1 MKKVVIGIM
10 HYIRPEIL
18 SQTDM
23 TINTI
28 LKENRQQIIKTNS
41 GGSCCFDQDEQI
53 DIQKIHERWWEWIF
67 STADGPGH
75 PLKGNHAVK
84 QAQNG
89 VYLLAGTL
97 PKEEKELQQA
107 ERRQI
112 AIPVGASVFIAVD
125 NVLCT
130 ETEGDPIPLDAVCA
144 KRDADDA
151 IGKIL
156 ARLNDQNLEPI
167 RIQPAQI

>member
-10 HYIRPEIL
+10 HYIKPEIL

-28 LKENRQQIIKTNS
+28 LKENRQQIIKTKAEVAAYLS
-41 GGSCCFDQDEQI
+41 TMEQI

-67 STADGPGH
+67 STADGSGH

-89 VYLLAGTL
+89 AL
-97 PKEEKELQQA
+97 
-107 ERRQI
+107 
-112 AIPVGASVFIAVD
+112 F
-125 NVLCT
+125 
-130 ETEGDPIPLDAVCA
+130 
-144 KRDADDA
+144 
-151 IGKIL
+151 
-156 ARLNDQNLEPI
+156 
-167 RIQPAQI
+167 